1 MISKLLKKC
10 NSFHGL
16 SSIAD
21 NILMFVDRVF
31 VVSSY
36 ILRKNFDFSSGSYTL
51 KLWDKIK
58 IFFLPTIL
66 FFFFYSLPLFT
77 ETKVLPLDD
86 LQKSGL
92 ELSGKNTENKIL
104 KLQTKNRSL
113 GSELYLNFE
122 SENSSDLKDTSGNYK
137 ILMSSYLPD
146 SENVFHSKRSARFS
160 GKRTGIK
167 IAHSNSGLLTSKDLT
182 KEFYISFSFLPG
194 TVEKDATLIS
204 KIYETSGNSY
214 GWDLKITDDRLK
226 AGFYSFFETEEKRF
240 LSLYLTSNTTLKKNQ
255 WNRVLLYFNPNDRE
269 VVLYLNGKE
278 SARAAIPANQNL
290 TRIGFHSDDTTSFRI
305 ASSYYGWMENFS
317 VFPGKPNPSSEDTS
331 FPSQNFDP
339 ETHTSESKFGIGI
352 SPVYKSKY
360 SSSFLEEVQLKAV
373 VPTSSAMEL
382 YLRVSPTPFTPN
394 SESPAWIAIDLRK
407 LENSKIDSLEPD
419 IYRVPLK
426 YFLKKFLGIMEDK
439 IDLLP
444 FRYYQ
449 WRVKFKSDPSGNKTP
464 ELKNISLTFRET
476 NPPVRPLGLKIA
488 ENGFDDNG
496 PSVCL
501 NWKSNPEKDVI
512 NGGGYFIHYGIHPD
526 RMVGIIRGTLPES
539 DEIPNK
545 KNRPR
550 HPASDYLDPISG
562 LPPGKNYIHIQE
574 YYNKLST
581 CIDNRIISLNSEILL
596 EKNQLF
602 LKKGTTYFFRI
613 SAYNKFYHFQN
624 GKDQVSALSDP
635 VEVYFLSE

>member
-1 MISKLLKKC
+1 ML
-10 NSFHGL
+10 
-16 SSIAD
+16 
-21 NILMFVDRVF
+21 
-31 VVSSY
+31 
-36 ILRKNFDFSSGSYTL
+36 
-51 KLWDKIK
+51 
-58 IFFLPTIL
+58 TIL
-66 FFFFYSLPLFT
+66 FFYPFSLFT
-77 ETKVLPLDD
+77 ETKTFPLDD
-86 LQKSGL
+86 LQKNGL
-92 ELSGKNTENKIL
+92 ELSGNNSENKVL
-104 KLQTKNRSL
+104 KLQTKNRSF
-113 GSELYLNFE
+113 GSELYLDFE
-122 SENSSDLKDTSGNYK
+122 SGNPSDLKDASGNYK

-167 IAHSNSGLLTSKDLT
+167 IAHSYSGLLTSKDLT

-204 KIYETSGNSY
+204 KLYETSGNSY
-214 GWDLKITDDRLK
+214 GWDLKIADDRLK

-269 VVLYLNGKE
+269 IVLYLNGKE
-278 SARAAIPANQNL
+278 SARAAVPASQNL
-290 TRIGFHSDDTTSFRI
+290 TRIGFHADDTTSFRI

-331 FPSQNFDP
+331 FPGQNFDS

-373 VPTSSAMEL
+373 VPTSSALEL
-382 YLRVSPTPFTPN
+382 YLRVSPVPFTPN
-394 SESPAWIAIDLRK
+394 SESPAWIGVDLRK

-419 IYRVPLK
+419 IYRIPLK
-426 YFLKKFLGIMEDK
+426 YSLKKFLGITEDK
-439 IDLLP
+439 TDLLP

-476 NPPVRPLGLKIA
+476 NPPVRPLGLKVA
-488 ENGFDDNG
+488 ENGVDDSG
-496 PSVCL
+496 PSICL

-526 RMVGIIRGTLPES
+526 RMVGIVRGTLGES
-539 DEIPNK
+539 GETPNK
-545 KNRPR
+545 KNRPK

-562 LPPGKNYIHIQE
+562 LPPGKITFIFKN
-574 YYNKLST
+574 
-581 CIDNRIISLNSEILL
+581 IIINFLL
-596 EKNQLF
+596 
-602 LKKGTTYFFRI
+602 
-613 SAYNKFYHFQN
+613 
-624 GKDQVSALSDP
+624 V
-635 VEVYFLSE
+635 

>member
-1 MISKLLKKC
+1 MISKYLKKY
-10 NSFHGL
+10 SDFHKL
-16 SSIAD
+16 SSVAY
-21 NILMFVDRVF
+21 NVLMFVDHVF
-31 VVSSY
+31 VVSCSVLHQNSGFSNNSY
-36 ILRKNFDFSSGSYTL
+36 VL
-51 KLWDKIK
+51 KLWNKIK
-58 IFFLPTIL
+58 IVFLLTIL
-66 FFFFYSLPLFT
+66 FFYPFSLFT
-77 ETKVLPLDD
+77 ETKTFPLDD
-86 LQKSGL
+86 LQKNGL
-92 ELSGKNTENKIL
+92 ELSGNNSENKVL
-104 KLQTKNRSL
+104 KLQTKNRSF
-113 GSELYLNFE
+113 GSELYLDFE
-122 SENSSDLKDTSGNYK
+122 SGNPSDLKDASGNYK

-167 IAHSNSGLLTSKDLT
+167 IAHSYSGLLTSKDLT

-204 KIYETSGNSY
+204 KLYETSGNSY
-214 GWDLKITDDRLK
+214 GWDLKIADDRLK

-269 VVLYLNGKE
+269 IVLYLNGKE
-278 SARAAIPANQNL
+278 SARAAVPASQNL
-290 TRIGFHSDDTTSFRI
+290 TRIGFHADDTTSFRI

-331 FPSQNFDP
+331 FPGQNFDS

-373 VPTSSAMEL
+373 VPTSSALEL
-382 YLRVSPTPFTPN
+382 YLRVSPVPFTPN
-394 SESPAWIAIDLRK
+394 SESPAWIGVDLRK

-419 IYRVPLK
+419 IYRIPLK
-426 YFLKKFLGIMEDK
+426 YSLKKFLGITEDK
-439 IDLLP
+439 TDLLP

-476 NPPVRPLGLKIA
+476 NPPVRPLGLKVA
-488 ENGFDDNG
+488 ENGVDDSG
-496 PSVCL
+496 PSICL

-526 RMVGIIRGTLPES
+526 RMVGIVRGTLGES
-539 DEIPNK
+539 PNK
-545 KNRPR
+545 KNRPK

-624 GKDQVSALSDP
+624 GKDQVSTLSDP